1 MDTAK
6 TEKKT
11 REYRQYSE
19 ALKLEVVKLV
29 SSGKLSQSAACSRY
43 GIKGKSTIPKWIS
56 KYQGA
61 KMKRSKGKN
70 VSVDAQSEIAKL
82 QEDKKLLERAL
93 LKSTVQVSCLE
104 AIIEAAEVRYGTDFK
119 KDSTQ
124 K

>member
-43 GIKGKSTIPKWIS
+43 GIKGKSTIPKWIV

-61 KMKRSKGKN
+61 KMKKAKRQN

-82 QEDKKLLERAL
+82 QEEKKQLERAL
-93 LKSTVQVSCLE
+93 LKSTVRVSCLE
-104 AIIEAAEVRYGTDFK
+104 AVIEAVEAQYGTDFK

>member
-1 MDTAK
+1 MDTAN
-6 TEKKT
+6 TEKKA
-11 REYRQYSE
+11 RKYRQYSE

-29 SSGKLSQSAACSRY
+29 SSGKLSRSAACSRY

-61 KMKRSKGKN
+61 KMKKAKRQN
-70 VSVDAQSEIAKL
+70 LSVDAQIEIAKL
-82 QEDKKLLERAL
+82 LEDKKVLERAL

-104 AIIEAAEVRYGTDFK
+104 AIIEAAEARYGTDLK